1 MRKAYSRMWRNSLDF
16 NQCTRLDSNQR
27 HSVSKTDALATETLQ
42 NKGDLKVV
50 EEVYAV
56 LHAVELKNDAPL
68 PPTDPDLSAVVNA
81 WAKLPSALKAG
92 IVAMVRAS
100 GNAK

>member
-1 MRKAYSRMWRNSLDF
+1 MQLATVKDDF
-16 NQCTRLDSNQR
+16 HQCTRLDSNQR
-27 HSVSKTDALATETLQ
+27 PSVSKTDALATETLQ
-42 NKGDLKVV
+42 NKGDLNVV
-50 EEVYAV
+50 EGLYAV

-92 IVAMVRAS
+92 IVAMVKAAED
-100 GNAK
+100 AK

>member
-1 MRKAYSRMWRNSLDF
+1 MIHRVFQQHA
-16 NQCTRLDSNQR
+16 RLDSNQR
-27 HSVSKTDALATETLQ
+27 PSVSKTNALATETLQ
-42 NKGDLKVV
+42 NKGDLNVV

-81 WAKLPSALKAG
+81 WSKLPSALKVG
-92 IVAMVRAS
+92 IVAMI
-100 GNAK
+100 KTI

>member
-1 MRKAYSRMWRNSLDF
+1 MWHNSSHF

-27 HSVSKTDALATETLQ
+27 PSVSKTDALATETLQ
-42 NKGDLKVV
+42 NKGDLNVV

-68 PPTDPDLSAVVNA
+68 PSTDSDLEAVVSA
-81 WAKLPSALKAG
+81 WSKLPSALKAG
-92 IVAMVRAS
+92 IVAMVKAAD
-100 GNAK
+100 GDK